1 MNDGYESDGP
11 WQDPIVADVRA
22 VRAAL
27 FAASG
32 SDIRKF
38 CRGLREEQARSGH
51 VIVTRAPQPDGPRSK
66 PSSPTSG
73 RAG

>member
-1 MNDGYESDGP
+1 MNDEHESDGP
-11 WQDPIVADVRA
+11 WQDPIVAEVRA

-32 SDIRKF
+32 SDIRQF
-38 CRGLREEQARSGH
+38 CRRLREEQARSGH
-51 VIVTRAPQPDGPRSK
+51 VIVTRAAQPDGPRAE
-66 PSSPTSG
+66 PSAPASR